1 MRDWNNVY
9 WEYPDNLE
17 QKIIYEDLALF
28 RRFVNIA
35 DFSCNI

>member
-1 MRDWNNVY
+1 MREWNNVY

-17 QKIIYEDLALF
+17 QIIIYEDLALF

-35 DFSCNI
+35 DFFCNM